1 MAIYSQIVKEFHT
14 PKESFFGPLVTV
26 STGFHCSL
34 RMCCMVKFKQ
44 SFVKHRDIH
53 FRHFL
58 PVRKNLF
65 VGYPCVVLVSFF
77 LQRVGK
83 IIFQWRPRSLCC
95 SVNTCRCVFA
105 KFFQMGRIPNYQQ
118 VRQVWKLGARHYY
131 SRDFSIMATSSASAI
146 PSSRRGRVPWHLLRL
161 PLWLS
166 QPFYIVMLNMGR
178 DI

>member
-1 MAIYSQIVKEFHT
+1 MRTAPEN
-14 PKESFFGPLVTV
+14 FGLKKNRPL
-26 STGFHCSL
+26 
-34 RMCCMVKFKQ
+34 KFKQ
-44 SFVKHRDIH
+44 SFVNHRDIH

-65 VGYPCVVLVSFF
+65 VEYPCVVLVSFF

-105 KFFQMGRIPNYQQ
+105 KFFQMGRIANYQQ
-118 VRQVWKLGARHYY
+118 VRQVWKLEARHYY
-131 SRDFSIMATSSASAI
+131 SRDFSIMAINSASAI